1 LPWLF
6 LIDAWLVWES
16 FTGWA
21 REFWQWV
28 IDCGEM
34 GNCGDDFGVVMD
46 GHGMV
51 MMKVWLRV

>member
-1 LPWLF
+1 